1 MKKLRYRPWDVCR
14 TKWRSGLMSYLN
26 CCKVYLRISWKLK
39 ICTLRSFTIV
49 YTTKQ
54 EFQSSSRAIYCWYS
68 SSDNERKFE
77 MVFYDCF
84 FAQMDFMLKVHAVI
98 NLAHSEK
105 EWSNFVQVTLK
116 IIYSSLPCHASLLSS
131 GCLEWDVHT
140 LPLFNMLI
148 RPKINYR
155 DAVDEWRGW
164 FLKKFWSCIGG
175 IWGDTQKFG
184 HRVDCI
190 GHRRF
195 KDWEA
200 DVRVLGRSQG
210 EMTSAKGPVIIY
222 RLGGG
227 GRILGGITWFLGE
240 QKGGSVVTEF
250 AKRGITESF
259 VRIQRGNY

>member
-1 MKKLRYRPWDVCR
+1 MKKLRYRPWDNCR

-26 CCKVYLRISWKLK
+26 CCQVYLRILWKLK

-54 EFQSSSRAIYCWYS
+54 KFQSSSRAIYCRYS
-68 SSDNERKFE
+68 SSANERKFE

-131 GCLEWDVHT
+131 GCLERDVHT
-140 LPLFNMLI
+140 LPLFNKLT
-148 RPKINYR
+148 RPKINYG
-155 DAVDEWRGW
+155 DPVDEWRGW

-175 IWGDTQKFG
+175 IWSDTQKFG

-195 KDWEA
+195 KIEKLT
-200 DVRVLGRSQG
+200 LGC
-210 EMTSAKGPVIIY
+210 
-222 RLGGG
+222 
-227 GRILGGITWFLGE
+227 
-240 QKGGSVVTEF
+240 
-250 AKRGITESF
+250 
-259 VRIQRGNY
+259 